1 MALGRGYVE
10 FVDVLRPVALDGH
23 GELPV
28 TRQAGG
34 RGDELPDN
42 DVLLEAG
49 EAVHLALDGG
59 VGKDAGRLL
68 EGGCREEAV
77 GGERGLGYA
86 HQHRMV
92 GGGASFLFLDAG
104 VLGEHR
110 KAVGDLLGEQR
121 GVAGVVHDHLAEH
134 LADDN
139 LDVLVVD
146 VHALRAVDLL
156 HLVDQVALRPGA
168 PAVVAEVVLQDLMR
182 VDGPFRDR
190 GVGPDLGALDELGP
204 QQLALDRVR
213 LALFTIRR
221 GDDDLDLP
229 VGVGLF
235 EGDYAV
241 DVGEGRLGLGMAGF
255 EELDHPGQA
264 GRDVLAGDTAGVEG
278 THGELGS
285 RLPDRLGRDYADGL
299 AHIDG
304 PVGRE
309 RPAVA
314 GLADAM
320 RALALGG
327 RAHGNERLARQL
339 LAPGIQDARGDVRTG
354 LGYQFPRLRVHQVP
368 GQEAG
373 GDRVVRIAPAA
384 FQVERKVYVAVRTT
398 VLVVDDDIL
407 GDVDE
412 ATGQVARVGSTQGR
426 VGLALPRAVGRGEVL
441 EHREALHEVALH
453 GLLDDLTLRVGHQAA
468 HAGELGEV
476 VVVTAGPR
484 VGHHVDGVQAPE
496 VVLHRLLDLVLGLG
510 PQPDHTLQPLLV
522 GDEAL
527 VPLVLDLVD
536 HALVALEYLLF
547 LLGHDDVVLADRD
560 AGLGGRVKPDPLE
573 GVEELADQLRRVA
586 GHVPGHEVLDLT
598 LLQRVVDVGIGL
610 GVVSVAE
617 VVPEGLFDVLVE
629 KHAPEGGL
637 DSFAAPTGYDLVV
650 DLERPLLVG
659 RLGLVVRGEKR
670 LDLGLVEVLWAVGDV
685 VESEHHVL
693 RGNGDREPVGWQQYV
708 LGGEHEDAGLG
719 LRLGTQG
726 HVHRHLVAVEVR
738 VEGGTDER
746 VDLDGLAL
754 HEHGLERLD
763 AEAVERRRAVQEH
776 RVLLDDVFENVPNL
790 GTEPFDHLLGAADVR
805 RQGPINEDL
814 HHERLEE
821 LDGHQAWEAALV
833 HLQARADHDDR
844 PAGVVYALA
853 EQVLTEPA
861 LLALEH
867 IGEALECAVTRAG
880 HSTSPSPVIEEGV
893 DGLLEHPL
901 LVVHYHVGSPEVEQA
916 TKPVVAVDDPPV
928 QIIEV
933 ARRETATVE
942 LDHGAEVGRQHRDG
956 LHDHPLRT
964 VAANAERVDD
974 LEAFDRLLAL
984 LSSGGGHDVP
994 EILGLVLEVDL
1005 SYEVP
1010 YCLCAHPAAEV
1021 HAVAVLVAE
1030 TVLHLAEELLVVHD
1044 LARLQRL
1051 ELFPGAPDEPYLLG
1065 HRASYVGDGLFGLLV
1080 NPGYGG
1086 LAVLL
1091 GYFRVLLGK
1100 LVRGALALDHALP
1113 LGPEGLDLV
1122 DLLVPVELELLD
1134 LILHPAPQQI
1144 YVVGPLLAV
1153 DPRND
1158 RAGEVEYPVELLRAY
1173 IQQVSH
1179 PTRHALD
1186 EPHVRHGGGELDVA

>member
-204 QQLALDRVR
+204 QQLTLDRVG

-221 GDDDLDLP
+221 GDNDLDLP
-229 VGVGLF
+229 VGVGLL

-241 DVGEGRLGLGMAGF
+241 DIGEGRLGLGMAGL
-255 EELDHPGQA
+255 EELDHPGQT

-285 RLPDRLGRDYADGL
+285 GLPDRLGRDDTHGL
-299 AHIDG
+299 AHVDG

-314 GLADAM
+314 GLAHAV

-339 LAPGIQDARGDVRTG
+339 LAPAGQDARGDIRTG
-354 LGYQFPRLRVHQVP
+354 LCHQFPRLRVHQVP
-368 GQEAG
+368 GQESC
-373 GDRVVRIAPAA
+373 GDRVVRVAPAA
-384 FQVERKVYVAVRTT
+384 FQVERKVDVAVRAT

-412 ATGQVARVGSTQGR
+412 ATGQVPRVGGTQGR
-426 VGLALPRAVGRGEVL
+426 VGLSLPRAVCRGEVL

-453 GLLDDLTLRVGHQAA
+453 GLLDDLALRVRHQAA
-468 HAGELGEV
+468 HARELGEV
-476 VVVTAGPR
+476 VVVATGPR
-484 VGHHVDGVQAPE
+484 VGHHVDRVQAPE
-496 VVLHRLLDLVLGLG
+496 VVLHRLLDLVFGLG
-510 PQPDHTLQPLLV
+510 PQPDHALEALLV

-527 VPLVLDLVD
+527 VPLLFDLID
-536 HALVALEYLLF
+536 QALVTLEYLLF

-560 AGLGGRVKPDPLE
+560 AGLGGRVEPDPLE
-573 GVEELADQLRRVA
+573 SVEELADQLCGVT
-586 GHVPGHEVLDLT
+586 GHVPGDEVLDLT
-598 LLQRVVDVGIGL
+598 LLQRVVDVGIGV
-610 GVVSVAE
+610 GIVGVAE
-617 VVPEGLFDVLVE
+617 VVPQGLLDVLVE
-629 KHAPEGGL
+629 KNAPEGGL
-637 DSFAAPTGYDLVV
+637 DPFAAPAGDDLVV

-659 RLGLVVRGEKR
+659 GLGLVVRGDER
-670 LDLGLVEVLWAVGDV
+670 LDLGLVEVLGAEGDV
-685 VESEHHVL
+685 VKTQHHVL
-693 RGNGDREPVGWQQYV
+693 RRNGDREPVGGQQYV
-708 LGGEHEDAGLG
+708 LRREHEDAGLG
-719 LRLGTQG
+719 LRLGAKR
-726 HVHRHLVAVEVR
+726 HVHGHLVAVEVR

-746 VDLDGLAL
+746 MDLDGLAL
-754 HEHGLERLD
+754 HEHGLEGLD

-776 RVLLDDVFENVPNL
+776 GVLLDDVLEDVPHFRTQPL
-790 GTEPFDHLLGAADVR
+790 HHLLGAPDVR
-805 RQGPINEDL
+805 RQGPVHEHL

-821 LDGHQAWEAALV
+821 LDGHKPWQATLV
-833 HLQARADHDDR
+833 HLETWAYHDHRAT
-844 PAGVVYALA
+844 GVVHALA
-853 EQVLTEPA
+853 EQVLSEAA

-867 IGEALECAVTRAG
+867 VGEALERAVTRAR
-880 HSTSPSPVIEEGV
+880 HRAAPSSVIEEGV

-901 LVVHYHVGSPEVEQA
+901 LVVDDHVGCAEVEEA
-916 TKPVVAVDDPPV
+916 AKPVVPVYDPAVEIV
-928 QIIEV
+928 EV
-933 ARRETATVE
+933 GGGETATVE
-942 LDHGAEVGRQHRDG
+942 LDHRTQVRRQDG
-956 LHDHPLRT
+956 DSLHDHPFGAI
-964 VAANAERVDD
+964 AANAEGIDD

-984 LSSGGGHDVP
+984 LSFGGAHDVP
-994 EILGLVLEVDL
+994 QALGLVLEIDL
-1005 SYEVP
+1005 AYEIP
-1010 YCLCAHPAAEV
+1010 YGLGAHPAAEV
-1021 HAVAVLVAE
+1021 HPVAVLVAE
-1030 TVLHLAEELLVVHD
+1030 TVLHFAEEFLVVHD
-1044 LARLQRL
+1044 LARLEGL
-1051 ELFPGAPDEPYLLG
+1051 ELLPGLPDEPYLLG
-1065 HRASYVGDGLFGLLV
+1065 HGAAYVRDGLLGLLV
-1080 NPGYGG
+1080 DLRYGR

-1091 GYFRVLLGK
+1091 GYFSELLGQF
-1100 LVRGALALDHALP
+1100 VRGALALDYALA
-1113 LGPEGLDLV
+1113 LGPEGMDLV

-1134 LILHPAPQQI
+1134 LILDPAAEQV

-1153 DPRND
+1153 DPRD
-1158 RAGEVEYPVELLRAY
+1158 DGAGEVEYPVEFLGADVK
-1173 IQQVSH
+1173 QVAH
-1179 PTRHALD
+1179 PARHALD
-1186 EPHVRHGGGELDVA
+1186 EPHVRHGGG